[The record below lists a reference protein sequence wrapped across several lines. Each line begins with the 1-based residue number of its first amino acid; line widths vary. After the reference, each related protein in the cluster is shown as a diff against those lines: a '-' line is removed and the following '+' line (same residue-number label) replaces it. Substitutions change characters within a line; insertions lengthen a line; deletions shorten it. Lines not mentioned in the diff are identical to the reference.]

1 MIEAVGREFMPGY
14 FETIRARLKPGGL
27 CVLQAITIAEERFAA
42 YCRRPDFI
50 QRYIFPGGFLPS
62 KTLLREMAEKAGLR
76 LVAAENFGDSYAL
89 TLREWR
95 RRFLEAWPEIERLG
109 FNASFKRLWEYYLC
123 YCEAGFRSRSIDV
136 GLYSL
141 AHADAAPA

>member
-1 MIEAVGREFMPGY
+1 M
-14 FETIRARLKPGGL
+14 
-27 CVLQAITIAEERFAA
+27 QAITIAEDRFAD

-50 QRYIFPGGFLPS
+50 QRFIFPGGFLPS
-62 KTLLREMAEKAGLR
+62 KSMLRETIERAGLR
-76 LVAAENFGDSYAL
+76 LVDAETFGDSYAL

-123 YCEAGFRSRSIDV
+123 YCEAGFRAGSVDV

-141 AHADAAPA
+141 AHAESPPRPALA